1 LHLKTL
7 QTGPFVYRDACE
19 IFSSA
24 SNTKMPPI
32 KSMAVDFMKAI
43 EVWLSELI
51 AEAVLMRSELLQES
65 LEPEVVI

>member
-1 LHLKTL
+1 MKTL
-7 QTGPFVYRDACE
+7 QTWKFVYRDACE
-19 IFSSA
+19 VFSFA

-32 KSMAVDFMKAI
+32 KSMAVNFMKAI

-65 LEPEVVI
+65 LEPDVVI